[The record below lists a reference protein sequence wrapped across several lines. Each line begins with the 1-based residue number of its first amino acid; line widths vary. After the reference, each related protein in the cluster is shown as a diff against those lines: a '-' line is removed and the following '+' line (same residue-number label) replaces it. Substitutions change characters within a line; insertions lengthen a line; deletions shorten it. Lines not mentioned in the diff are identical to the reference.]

1 MPSLSINSNDL
12 DKLGVNLKD
21 ILIALSKV
29 DKNKSGNNDV
39 IRIKKRKRK
48 RKILK
53 KIKKTE
59 HALQN
64 HKPNFTSNN
73 NQIGGSG
80 GVGGTTFN
88 PLYQRQ
94 APTVTSVVNVP
105 PNNDGKNDITTYL
118 LGDKKNN
125 DRFNQLDHN
134 IGNTYDK
141 LSFGMNFL
149 NNKINTKLLSQ
160 NTDSNI
166 IEVGS
171 DEVNSDDGVGFN
183 TSSYQTPFSKKLK
196 SNKKTGYSLSDQP
209 KVNFRNKPVDS
220 NDRFGN
226 MPINHNP
233 IPLDNTTQVDDT
245 QVDNPAI
252 DNTTQEIQPETIDE
266 TKINETP
273 EAYTEPLPQLGSFT
287 DIQKAY
293 DIVNGNDNNNNNDEI
308 GYDTLNE
315 MLTNEMFNK
324 LATDVKERRG
334 DVNYSDSD
342 YFKNLENNIPKYK
355 ESDKGSD
362 DDSESWKQRDR
373 LEAQLQR
380 EIKAKKIEE
389 EAQAKAQRKLEKQQK
404 KQSNPLTS
412 ESIQSQSKST
422 NNNSNLT
429 KQSGKKKQNQ
439 STNPNE
445 LLDLMNSRD
454 QGNYEEEN
462 ITKRKKTKSKKN
474 IPNLDIYEE

>member
-59 HALQN
+59 HTLQN

-196 SNKKTGYSLSDQP
+196 PNKKTGYSLSDQP

-233 IPLDNTTQVDDT
+233 IPLDNTTQ
-245 QVDNPAI
+245 
-252 DNTTQEIQPETIDE
+252 EIQPETIDE

-287 DIQKAY
+287 DIQNAY
-293 DIVNGNDNNNNNDEI
+293 DIVNGNDNNNNKKDSDFVSSAVKFLDE
-308 GYDTLNE
+308 YD
-315 MLTNEMFNK
+315 MLTNEMVNE